1 MATVSTSLSVFRYTL
16 GVFLAVAALSTGR
29 STTVAGEPPSTD
41 EATPGETAD
50 QTPEIPAPVYV
61 TLMLARDPAVQT
73 ELKLSPKQLDE
84 LTTAIVEV
92 DQPLW
97 LLRDV
102 AVTKCGDELARLH
115 GALQNELAR
124 ILSAPQLKRL
134 NEIILQARGY
144 KALLSADLAERLQ
157 LSAATLGQ
165 LKRALADK
173 PADKPADKSDDKS
186 DDQPTEQEL
195 ARRITAL
202 LSPAQ
207 QTQLATLAGQPFDLR
222 RVVRVGCLAP
232 ELAGVA
238 AWVNTRPLTFADLR
252 GRVVVVHFWAFG
264 CINCVRNLPHYQ
276 SWYESFPSSQVT
288 IVGIHTPETER
299 ERSLDNL
306 RASVAERQIKYP
318 VAFDLELANW
328 KNWGN
333 NVWPS
338 VYLIDKQG
346 RVRAWWYGEL
356 NWQEARGEEAMRKKI
371 EELLAEAK

>member
-1 MATVSTSLSVFRYTL
+1 MTTLATNPAVVRCTL
-16 GVFLAVAALSTGR
+16 GFLLAIAVLSTGH
-29 STTVAGEPPSTD
+29 SKTAAGEPPSTD
-41 EATPGETAD
+41 EATTAETAD
-50 QTPEIPAPVYV
+50 PTPEIPAPVYV
-61 TLMLARDPAVQT
+61 TLMLARDSAVQS
-73 ELKLSPKQLDE
+73 ELKLRRDQLDE
-84 LTTAIVEV
+84 LTAAIAQV
-92 DQPLW
+92 DHSLW
-97 LLRDV
+97 RLRDV
-102 AVTKCGDELARLH
+102 PVTKCADELGRLH
-115 GALQNELAR
+115 ATLQDELAR
-124 ILSAPQLKRL
+124 ILSAAQLKRL
-134 NEIILQARGY
+134 DEIILQARGY
-144 KALLSADLAERLQ
+144 KALLAPDFAERLH
-157 LSAATLGQ
+157 LSAATLAQ
-165 LKRALADK
+165 LKRALVDK
-173 PADKPADKSDDKS
+173 PSEKS

-195 ARRITAL
+195 VRRITAL

-207 QTQLATLAGQPFDLR
+207 QTQLAALAGQPFDLR
-222 RVVRVGCLAP
+222 RVVRVGCVAP
-232 ELAGVA
+232 EFAGVA
-238 AWVNTRPLTFADLR
+238 SWVNSPPLSLAELR

-276 SWYESFPSSQVT
+276 SWFESFPSSQVT

-356 NWQEARGEEAMRKKI
+356 NWQEARGEESMRKKI
-371 EELLAEAK
+371 QELLAEAN